1 MNSYCAIY
9 RQIQKNFVDME
20 NMLELLKE
28 EQEVIDAPGAPE
40 LVCSRGG
47 IDFSNVTFGYS
58 KDKMILKNVSFNIG
72 PGKTVALV
80 GPSGEFLIIFFCS

>member
-1 MNSYCAIY
+1 
-9 RQIQKNFVDME
+9 
-20 NMLELLKE
+20 MLELMKE

-58 KDKMILKNVSFNIG
+58 KEKIILKNVSFNIG
-72 PGKTVALV
+72 PGKIVALV
-80 GPSGEFLIIFFCS
+80 GPSGKFHF